1 MLSDVVHSSLY
12 SQKTAILCTLSRPSK
27 GQHLFWQYKC
37 PGTCDS
43 VWCFVFVSSY
53 LYCTFSSFLS
63 HKSFWIEMN
72 QATGSSVDN
81 RSKFGLIICP
91 PIEALFGRNLRCDFS
106 GVWVGGWVGGGN
118 GNNNKGVRGEGI
130 VVPLPST
137 LMELKT
143 DDFIRFDQLTN
154 LKEILL
160 LQDRFWEYANE
171 IAEIK

>member
-1 MLSDVVHSSLY
+1 M
-12 SQKTAILCTLSRPSK
+12 
-27 GQHLFWQYKC
+27 G
-37 PGTCDS
+37 
-43 VWCFVFVSSY
+43 
-53 LYCTFSSFLS
+53 
-63 HKSFWIEMN
+63 
-72 QATGSSVDN
+72 
-81 RSKFGLIICP
+81 
-91 PIEALFGRNLRCDFS
+91 
-106 GVWVGGWVGGGN
+106 GGGN